1 MVLGNMK
8 ISALKDVLYF
18 KETISILLISILFIL
33 LSANINLSDLE
44 LIYNWN
50 SLILFGCVVL
60 IVRPLGVFLSSR
72 KSSLGRNE
80 KIFISWVGPRGIV
93 AAGIASLFGSKLL
106 KAGVEGA
113 EYITPLVF
121 MIVLGTVLLNATT
134 ARLFAKI
141 AGVFFK
147 SSDGILI
154 IGASSF
160 SRLIASYLKNNNRR
174 VVLIDS
180 NAKSIEKAKDL
191 GLEAIE
197 GNIYSDELTENIELN
212 DVGFLLSLTAS
223 ATINKYAIENNY
235 DLYLLTYID
244 TPWEADDLRDKPKQR
259 EQMFTQFKNALIT
272 HQKNYIVLKGD
283 KATRL
288 KKAISHIDQLINK
301 NNNNN

>member
-1 MVLGNMK
+1 
-8 ISALKDVLYF
+8 
-18 KETISILLISILFIL
+18 LLFLIIVFI
-33 LSANINLSDLE
+33 I
-44 LIYNWN
+44 
-50 SLILFGCVVL
+50 
-60 IVRPLGVFLSSR
+60 RPIGVFLSTANSGL
-72 KSSLGRNE
+72 KFNE
-80 KIFISWVGPRGIV
+80 KLFISWVGPRGIV
-93 AAGIASLFGSKLL
+93 AAGIASLFGLKLVL
-106 KAGVEGA
+106 KGIPGA

-121 MIVLGTVLLNATT
+121 MIVLGTVVLNATT

-223 ATINKYAIENNY
+223 ATINKYAIEKFGSVFGEHGAFRLVST
-235 DLYLLTYID
+235 DEMLTGD
-244 TPWEADDLRDKPKQR
+244 HKPK
-259 EQMFTQFKNALIT
+259 ENLFTHKDDYINLSEVVRDYPIINEVSIDSKQHYKSLLNSINFESHAIPVFLKDKSGVIHIISALTDAIKIEKGNTLMYVGKTIT
-272 HQKNYIVLKGD
+272 
-283 KATRL
+283 
-288 KKAISHIDQLINK
+288 
-301 NNNNN
+301 